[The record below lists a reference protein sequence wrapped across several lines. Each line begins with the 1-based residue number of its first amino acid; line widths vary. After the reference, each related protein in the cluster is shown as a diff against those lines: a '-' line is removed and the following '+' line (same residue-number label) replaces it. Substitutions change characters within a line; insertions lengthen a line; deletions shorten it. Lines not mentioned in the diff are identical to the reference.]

1 MTTTPEARAR
11 QVIDAQLYAAGWVV
25 QDRAEMNRTAS
36 VGVAVREFPLATGPC
51 DYLLVVGGKACGVIE
66 AKAAGATLSGVDEQA
81 RGYQPQPQQALARWT
96 DPMRFDYEASGTEI
110 LFSDRA
116 DPLHRS
122 RRVFAFHRPETLH
135 DWLKTASSLRA
146 RLAAMPLLIEDGLR
160 DCQVEAIQ
168 GLEASLA
175 SDRARAFVR
184 MATGAGK
191 TFTAATLAYRLLA
204 HADAKRILFL
214 VDRNNLGRQTLKEFQ
229 TYRPPGTGRLFTEL
243 YNVQRLGAAGLDPP
257 AKVVIST
264 IQRVFAQLTGTELS
278 EEEEEAS
285 GFEAGGGERGWMPP
299 PKTVAYSATMPPET
313 FDIVVVDEC
322 HRSIYGS
329 WRQLLDYFDAQII
342 GLTATPTVQT
352 HAFFDENLVADYPYE
367 KSVADGV
374 NVPFEI
380 FRIRTQI
387 GEHGGRVEKG
397 YSVPVR
403 DRHTRAQRYR
413 LLEDDLT
420 YTPQDLDR
428 SVIARNQIRTVLETY
443 RDTLFTELFPGRAE
457 VPKTLIFA
465 KDDNHAEEIVGIARE
480 VFDQGNDFAKKI
492 TYKVGA
498 KYAEEVIAQFRNAY
512 NPRIAVTVDMIAT
525 GTDVKAI
532 EALIFLR
539 DVRSAVY
546 FEQMRGR
553 GVRTIDPA
561 MLATITPGAGCK
573 DRFVLVDAVGVTDSL
588 KTQAIPLE
596 REHGVAFDKL
606 LEQIASGRS
615 DEDAVSTL
623 AGRLAR
629 LDRKLDDA
637 GKARIAE
644 VAGRPLTALAGEL
657 IAAIDPDG
665 IEDAARRRHGAGVTD
680 AEIEAVAAE
689 RREAALAAYNDPALR
704 RALIELKT
712 ASEVVIDDISR
723 DVVVSSAWDAG
734 QATTM
739 TTDFGRFLDEHR
751 DTLTA
756 LRILYGLPAATKRLS
771 YASLEE
777 LRDAMMR
784 PPWLLEPLAL
794 WSAYRRL
801 QGEKVRANPARTL
814 TDIVAL
820 VRFATGG
827 ADTLAPLSTD
837 MAARFNLWLGRE
849 QRAGR
854 LYTQEQLGW
863 LEAIRDYLAAN
874 IEVTTADI
882 QDQFE
887 GRGGIIGA
895 RRAFGPRLDTLLD
908 ELQDALVA

>member
-1 MTTTPEARAR
+1 VNSTPEARAR
-11 QVIDAQLYAAGWVV
+11 EVIDGQLAAAGWVV
-25 QDRAEMNRTAS
+25 QDRADMDRLAS
-36 VGVAVREFPLATGPC
+36 LGVAVREFPLATGPC
-51 DYLLVVGGKACGVIE
+51 DYLLIVAGKACGVIE
-66 AKAAGATLSGVDEQA
+66 AKPAGTTLSGVTEQA
-81 RGYQPQPQQALARWT
+81 RGYQPQPRQILAAWST
-96 DPMRFDYEASGTEI
+96 PFRFDYQATGTEI
-110 LFSDRA
+110 LFSDRV

-135 DWLKTASSLRA
+135 EWLKVGSSLRA
-146 RLAAMPLLIEDGLR
+146 RLVEMPPLISAGLR
-160 DCQVEAIQ
+160 DCQVEAIE
-168 GLEASLA
+168 GLEASLG
-175 SDRARAFVR
+175 SDRPRAFVR

-204 HADAKRILFL
+204 HADARRILFL

-243 YNVQRLGAAGLDPP
+243 YNVQRLGPAGLDTP

-264 IQRVFAQLTGTELS
+264 IQRVFAQLTGTDLS
-278 EEEEEAS
+278 EEDEEAS
-285 GFEAGGGERGWMPP
+285 DFERSWTPP
-299 PKTVAYSATMPPET
+299 PKTVTYSATLPPET

-352 HAFFDENLVADYPYE
+352 AAFFDENLVADYPYE
-367 KSVADGV
+367 RSIADDV
-374 NVPFEI
+374 NVPFDI
-380 FRIRTQI
+380 YRIRTQI

-397 YSVPVR
+397 YTLPVR
-403 DRHTRAQRYR
+403 DRHTRAQTYR
-413 LLEDDLT
+413 LLDDDLT

-428 SVIARNQIRTVLETY
+428 SVIAQNQIRTVLETY
-443 RDTLFTELFPGRAE
+443 RDTLFTELFPGRTE

-465 KDDNHAEEIVGIARE
+465 KDDNHAEEIVRIVRE

-498 KYAEEVIAQFRNAY
+498 KYAEEVIAAFRNAY

-561 MLATITPGAGCK
+561 TLATITPDARVK
-573 DRFVLVDAVGVTDSL
+573 DRFVLIDAVGVTDSL

-596 REHGVAFDKL
+596 REHNVAFDKL

-615 DEDAVSTL
+615 DEPAVATL

-629 LDRKLDDA
+629 LNRKLDDA
-637 GKARIAE
+637 GKARIEAI
-644 VAGRPLTALAGEL
+644 AGKPLTALAGEL
-657 IAAIDPDG
+657 IDAIDAG
-665 IEDAARRRHGAGVTD
+665 AIEDAARQRHGATVTD
-680 AEIEAVAAE
+680 AEIEAVATE

-704 RALIELKT
+704 RVLIELKK

-723 DVVVSSAWDAG
+723 DVVISSAWDAG

-751 DTLTA
+751 NELTA
-756 LRILYGLPAATKRLS
+756 LRILYGLPAATKRLT
-771 YASLEE
+771 YDSLVD
-777 LRDAMMR
+777 LRGALMR

-801 QGEKVRANPARTL
+801 SADKVRANPAKTL

-820 VRFATGG
+820 VRFAMGTNE
-827 ADTLAPLSTD
+827 TLAPLSSD
-837 MAARFNLWLGRE
+837 MAGRFNLWLGRE

-854 LYTQEQLGW
+854 TYTQEQLGW

-874 IEVTTADI
+874 IELTTADI
-882 QDQFE
+882 QDQF
-887 GRGGIIGA
+887 GPRGGILGA
-895 RRAFGPRLDTLLD
+895 RRAFGPRLDVLLD

>member
-1 MTTTPEARAR
+1 MNTTPEARAR
-11 QVIDAQLYAAGWVV
+11 EVIDGQLAAAGWAV
-25 QDRAEMNRTAS
+25 QDRADMNRTAAL
-36 VGVAVREFPLATGPC
+36 GVAVREFPLATGPC
-51 DYLLVVGGKACGVIE
+51 DYLLIVAGKACGVIE
-66 AKAAGATLSGVDEQA
+66 AKPAGTTLSGVTEQA
-81 RGYQPQPQQALARWT
+81 RGYQPQPQQALARWS
-96 DPMRFDYEASGTEI
+96 DPMRFDYQGSGTEI

-122 RRVFAFHRPETLH
+122 RRVFAFHRPDTLH
-135 DWLKTASSLRA
+135 EWLKAGSSLRA
-146 RLAAMPLLIEDGLR
+146 RLADMPPLITDGLR
-160 DCQVEAIQ
+160 DCQVEAIE
-168 GLEASLA
+168 GLEASLS
-175 SDRARAFVR
+175 SDRPRAFVR

-204 HADAKRILFL
+204 HADVRRILFL

-243 YNVQRLGAAGLDPP
+243 YNVQRLGVAGLDPP

-278 EEEEEAS
+278 EEDEEAS
-285 GFEAGGGERGWMPP
+285 DFERGWTPP
-299 PKTVAYSATMPPET
+299 PKIVAYSATMPPET

-352 HAFFDENLVADYPYE
+352 AAFFDENLVADYPYE

-397 YSVPVR
+397 YTVPVR
-403 DRHTRAQRYR
+403 DRHTRAQTYR
-413 LLEDDLT
+413 LLDDDLT

-443 RDTLFTELFPGRAE
+443 RDTLFTELFPGRSE

-465 KDDNHAEEIVGIARE
+465 KDDNHAEEIVEIARE
-480 VFDQGNDFAKKI
+480 VFDRGNDFAKKI

-498 KYAEEVIAQFRNAY
+498 KYAETVIAEFRNAY

-553 GVRTIDPA
+553 GVRTIDA
-561 MLATITPGAGCK
+561 ATLATITPGAGVK

-637 GKARIAE
+637 AKAKIEA
-644 VAGRPLTALAGEL
+644 VAGKPLSALAGEL
-657 IAAIDPDG
+657 IDAIDADK
-665 IEDAARRRHGAGVTD
+665 IEDAARQRHGATVTD
-680 AEIEAVAAE
+680 AEIEAVAAG

-704 RALIELKT
+704 RVLIELKK

-723 DVVVSSAWDAG
+723 DVVVSSAWDEG

-739 TTDFGRFLDEHR
+739 TTDFGRFLEEHCDE
-751 DTLTA
+751 LTA
-756 LRILYGLPAATKRLS
+756 LRILYGLPAATKRLT

-801 QGEKVRANPARTL
+801 QGDKVRANPAKTL

-820 VRFATGG
+820 VRFAIGQSE
-827 ADTLAPLSTD
+827 TLAPLSSD
-837 MAARFNLWLGRE
+837 MAGRFNLWLGRE

-854 LYTQEQLGW
+854 AYTQEQLGW

-882 QDQFE
+882 QDQF
-887 GRGGIIGA
+887 GARGGILGA
-895 RRAFGPRLDTLLD
+895 RRAFGPRLDALLD

>member
-1 MTTTPEARAR
+1 VNTTPEAQAR
-11 QVIDAQLYAAGWVV
+11 EVIDGQLAAAGWVV
-25 QDRAEMNRTAS
+25 QDRADMNRTAAL
-36 VGVAVREFPLATGPC
+36 GVAVREFPLATGPC
-51 DYLLVVGGKACGVIE
+51 DYLLLVAGKACGVIE
-66 AKAAGATLSGVDEQA
+66 AKRAGTTLSGVTEQA
-81 RGYQPQPQQALARWT
+81 RGYQPQPQQALARWS
-96 DPMRFDYEASGTEI
+96 DPLRFDYQGSGTEI
-110 LFSDRA
+110 LFSDRS

-122 RRVFAFHRPETLH
+122 RRVFAFHQPKTLYE
-135 DWLKTASSLRA
+135 WLKAGSSLRA
-146 RLAAMPLLIEDGLR
+146 RLADMPPLISDGLR
-160 DCQVEAIQ
+160 DCQVDAIE
-168 GLEASLA
+168 GLEASLG
-175 SDRARAFVR
+175 SDRPRAFVR

-204 HADAKRILFL
+204 HADARRILFL

-243 YNVQRLGAAGLDPP
+243 YNVQRLGAAGLDRP

-278 EEEEEAS
+278 EEDEEAS
-285 GFEAGGGERGWMPP
+285 DFERGWTSP

-352 HAFFDENLVADYPYE
+352 AAFFNENLVADYPYE

-397 YSVPVR
+397 YTVPVR
-403 DRHTRAQRYR
+403 DRHTRAQTYR
-413 LLEDDLT
+413 LLDDDLT
-420 YTPQDLDR
+420 YSPQDLDR

-443 RDTLFTELFPGRAE
+443 RDTLFTELFPGRSE

-465 KDDNHAEEIVGIARE
+465 KDDNHAEEIVEIARE
-480 VFDQGNDFAKKI
+480 VFDRGNDFAKKI

-498 KYAEEVIAQFRNAY
+498 KYAETVIAEFRNAY
-512 NPRIAVTVDMIAT
+512 NPRVAVTVDMIAT

-561 MLATITPGAGCK
+561 TLATITPGAGAK

-596 REHGVAFDKL
+596 REHGVAFEKL
-606 LEQIASGRS
+606 LEQVASGRS
-615 DEDAVSTL
+615 DEDVVSTL

-637 GKARIAE
+637 AKAKIEA
-644 VAGRPLTALAGEL
+644 VAGRPLSALAGEL
-657 IAAIDPDG
+657 VDAIDADK
-665 IEDAARRRHGAGVTD
+665 IDADARQRHGATVTD
-680 AEIEAVAAE
+680 AEIEAVAAD
-689 RREAALAAYNDPALR
+689 RREAALTAYNDPALR
-704 RALIELKT
+704 RVLIELKK

-723 DVVVSSAWDAG
+723 DVVVSSAWDEG

-751 DTLTA
+751 DELTA
-756 LRILYGLPAATKRLS
+756 LRILYGMPAASKRLT

-801 QGEKVRANPARTL
+801 SAEKVRANPARTL

-820 VRFATGG
+820 VRFATGR
-827 ADTLAPLSTD
+827 ADTLAPLSSD
-837 MAARFNLWLGRE
+837 MAGRFNLWLGRE

-854 LYTQEQLGW
+854 SYTQEQLGW

-882 QDQFE
+882 QDQFDE
-887 GRGGIIGA
+887 RGGIIGA
-895 RRAFGPRLDTLLD
+895 RRAFGPRLNALLD

>member
-1 MTTTPEARAR
+1 MNSTPEARAR
-11 QVIDAQLYAAGWVV
+11 AVIDGQLAAAGWVV
-25 QDRAEMNRTAS
+25 QNRADLNRLAS
-36 VGVAVREFPLATGPC
+36 LGVAVREFPLATGPC
-51 DYLLVVGGKACGVIE
+51 DYLLIVAGKACGVIE
-66 AKAAGATLSGVDEQA
+66 AKPAGTTLSGVTEQA
-81 RGYQPQPQQALARWT
+81 RGYQPQPQQILAAWST
-96 DPMRFDYEASGTEI
+96 PFRFDYQATGTEI
-110 LFSDRA
+110 LFSDRV

-135 DWLKTASSLRA
+135 EWLKTGSSLRV
-146 RLAAMPLLIEDGLR
+146 RLADMPPLVTDGLR
-160 DCQVEAIQ
+160 ACQVEAIE
-168 GLEASLA
+168 GIEASLG
-175 SDRARAFVR
+175 SDRPRAFVR

-204 HADAKRILFL
+204 HADARRILFL

-243 YNVQRLGAAGLDPP
+243 YNVQRLGPAGLDTP

-264 IQRVFAQLTGTELS
+264 IQRVFAQLTGTDLS
-278 EEEEEAS
+278 EEDEEAS
-285 GFEAGGGERGWMPP
+285 DFERSWTPP
-299 PKTVAYSATMPPET
+299 PKTVAYSATLPPET

-352 HAFFDENLVADYPYE
+352 AAFFDENRVADYSYE

-374 NVPFEI
+374 NVQGEI

-397 YSVPVR
+397 YTVPVR
-403 DRHTRAQRYR
+403 DRHTRAQQYR
-413 LLEDDLT
+413 LLEDDLV
-420 YTPQDLDR
+420 YSPQDLDR
-428 SVIARNQIRTVLETY
+428 SVIAQNQIRTVLKTY
-443 RDTLFTELFPGRAE
+443 RDTLFTELFPGRTE

-465 KDDNHAEEIVGIARE
+465 KDDNHAEEIVRLAWE

-498 KYAEEVIAQFRNAY
+498 KYAEQVISQFRNAY

-553 GVRTIDPA
+553 GVRTIDSA
-561 MLATITPGAGCK
+561 TLATITPDARVK
-573 DRFVLVDAVGVTDSL
+573 DRFVLIDAVGVTDSL

-623 AGRLAR
+623 AARLAR

-637 GKARIAE
+637 GKARIEAI
-644 VAGRPLTALAGEL
+644 AGKPLTALAGEL
-657 IAAIDPDG
+657 VDAIDAG
-665 IEDAARRRHGAGVTD
+665 AIEDAARQRHGATVTD
-680 AEIEAVAAE
+680 AEIEAVATE
-689 RREAALAAYNDPALR
+689 RREAALTAYNDPALR
-704 RALIELKT
+704 RVLIELKK
-712 ASEVVIDDISR
+712 ASEVIIDDISR
-723 DVVVSSAWDAG
+723 DVVISSAWDAG
-734 QATTM
+734 KATTM

-751 DTLTA
+751 DRLTA
-756 LRILYGLPAATKRLS
+756 LRILYGLPAATKRLT
-771 YASLEE
+771 YDSLVD

-801 QGEKVRANPARTL
+801 SADKVRANPAKTL

-820 VRFATGG
+820 VRFAMGTNE
-827 ADTLAPLSTD
+827 TLAPLSSD
-837 MAARFNLWLGRE
+837 MAGRFNLWLGRE

-854 LYTQEQLGW
+854 TYTQEQLGW

-874 IEVTTADI
+874 IELTTADI
-882 QDQFE
+882 QDQF
-887 GRGGIIGA
+887 GARGGILGA
-895 RRAFGPRLDTLLD
+895 RRAFGPRLDVLLD

>member
-1 MTTTPEARAR
+1 
-11 QVIDAQLYAAGWVV
+11 
-25 QDRAEMNRTAS
+25 MNRSAS
-36 VGVAVREFPLATGPC
+36 LGVAVREYPLASGPC
-51 DYLLVVGGKACGVIE
+51 DYLLLVAGKACGVVE
-66 AKAAGATLSGVDEQA
+66 AKAAGATLSGVAEQA
-81 RGYQPQPQQALARWT
+81 QGYQAEVPAALARWS
-96 DPMRFDYEASGTEI
+96 DPLRFDYEASGTEI
-110 LFSDRA
+110 LFSDRV
-116 DPLHRS
+116 DPQHRS

-135 DWLKTASSLRA
+135 EWLKAGSSVRA
-146 RLAAMPLLIEDGLR
+146 RMVDIPPLITDDLR
-160 DCQVEAIQ
+160 DCQIKAVK

-175 SDRARAFVR
+175 SDRPRAFVR

-204 HADAKRILFL
+204 HAGAHRILFL

-243 YNVQRLGAAGLDPP
+243 YNVQRLGPAGLDPP

-264 IQRVFAQLTGTELS
+264 IQRVFAQLTGAELS
-278 EEEEEAS
+278 EEDEEQS
-285 GFEAGGGERGWMPP
+285 DFERGWTAP
-299 PKTVAYSATMPPET
+299 PKQVSYSAALPPET

-329 WRQLLDYFDAQII
+329 WRQLLDYFDAQIV

-352 HAFFDENLVADYPYE
+352 AAFFDENLVADYPYE

-387 GEHGGRVEKG
+387 GEHGGRVEAG
-397 YSVPVR
+397 YTLPVR
-403 DRHTRAQRYR
+403 DRHTRAQQYR
-413 LLEDDLT
+413 LLEDDLV
-420 YTPQDLDR
+420 YVPQDLDR

-465 KDDNHAEEIVGIARE
+465 KDDHHAEEIVEIARE
-480 VFDQGNDFAKKI
+480 VFGKGNDFAKKI
-492 TYKVGA
+492 TYRVGA
-498 KYAEEVIAQFRNAY
+498 KYAETLISEFRNSY

-553 GVRTIDPA
+553 GVRTIDPG
-561 MLATITPGAGCK
+561 MLATITPGAGVK
-573 DRFVLVDAVGVTDSL
+573 DRFVLIDAVGVTDSL
-588 KTQAIPLE
+588 KTQAVPLE
-596 REHGVAFDKL
+596 REHGVAFEKL
-606 LEQIASGRS
+606 LEQVASGRS
-615 DEDAVSTL
+615 DEDAVATL

-629 LDRKLDDA
+629 LDRKLDPA
-637 GKARIAE
+637 AKARIE
-644 VAGRPLTALAGEL
+644 VVAGKLLSTLAGEL
-657 IAAIDPDG
+657 VDAIDADE
-665 IEDAARRRHGAGVTD
+665 IENAAKARHGATVTD

-704 RALIELKT
+704 RVLIELKK

-739 TTDFGRFLDEHR
+739 TSDFGRFLDENR
-751 DTLTA
+751 DQLTA
-756 LRILYGLPAATKRLS
+756 LRILYGLPAATKRLT
-771 YASLEE
+771 YVSLEE

-801 QGEKVRANPARTL
+801 QGDKVRANPAKTL

-820 VRFATGG
+820 VRFAMG
-827 ADTLAPLSTD
+827 AAETLAPLSSD
-837 MAARFNLWLGRE
+837 MAGRFNLWLGRE
-849 QRAGR
+849 SRAGR
-854 LYTQEQLGW
+854 SYTQEQLGW

-874 IEVTTADI
+874 IEVSSADI

-887 GRGGIIGA
+887 ARGGIIGA
-895 RRAFGPRLDTLLD
+895 RRAFGSRLDTLLD
-908 ELQDALVA
+908 DLQDALVA

>member
-1 MTTTPEARAR
+1 MAMTPEAAAR
-11 QVIDAQLYAAGWVV
+11 GVIDGQLAAAGWVV
-25 QDRAEMNRTAS
+25 QDRAEMNRIAS
-36 VGVAVREFPLATGPC
+36 LGVAVREYPLATGLC
-51 DYLLVVGGKACGVIE
+51 DYLLIVAGKACGVIE
-66 AKAAGATLSGVDEQA
+66 AKAAGATLSGVAEQA
-81 RGYQPQPQQALARWT
+81 RAYQPQPQQALARWS
-96 DPMRFDYEASGTEI
+96 DPLRFDYEASSTEI
-110 LFSDRA
+110 LFSDRV

-135 DWLKTASSLRA
+135 EWLKSGSSFRA
-146 RLAAMPLLIEDGLR
+146 RLTNMPPLVTDDLR
-160 DCQVEAIQ
+160 DCQVDAIR
-168 GLEASLA
+168 GLEASLG
-175 SDRARAFVR
+175 SDHRRAFVR

-204 HADAKRILFL
+204 HADAHRILFL

-243 YNVQRLGAAGLDPP
+243 YNVQRLGPAGLDSP

-278 EEEEEAS
+278 EEEEERS
-285 GFEAGGGERGWMPP
+285 DFERSWMPS
-299 PKTVAYSATMPPET
+299 PKQVAYSAALPPET
-313 FDIVVVDEC
+313 FDVVIVDEC

-329 WRQLLDYFDAQII
+329 WRQLLDYFDAHVL

-352 HAFFDENLVADYPYE
+352 AAFFDENLVADYPYE

-380 FRIRTQI
+380 FRIRTQL
-387 GEHGGRVEKG
+387 GEHGGRVEAG
-397 YSVPVR
+397 YTLPVR
-403 DRHTRAQRYR
+403 DRHTRAQQYR
-413 LLEDDLT
+413 LLDDDFV
-420 YTPQDLDR
+420 YAPQDLDR

-443 RDTLFTELFPGRAE
+443 RDTLFTELFPGRTE

-465 KDDNHAEEIVGIARE
+465 KDDHHAEEIVEIARE
-480 VFDQGNDFAKKI
+480 VFGRGNDFAKKI
-492 TYKVGA
+492 TYRVGA
-498 KYAEEVIAQFRNAY
+498 KYAETLISEFRNSY

-553 GVRTIDPA
+553 GVRTIDA
-561 MLATITPGAGCK
+561 ATLATITPGAGVK
-573 DRFVLVDAVGVTDSL
+573 DRFVLIDAVGVTDSL
-588 KTQAIPLE
+588 KTQAVPLE
-596 REHGVAFDKL
+596 REHAVAFEKL
-606 LEQIASGRS
+606 LEQVASGRS
-615 DEDAVSTL
+615 DEDAVATL

-637 GKARIAE
+637 GKARIEA
-644 VAGRPLTALAGEL
+644 VAGRPLSALAGEL
-657 IAAIDPDG
+657 VEAIDADA
-665 IEDAARRRHGAGVTD
+665 IESAAKARHGAAVTD

-704 RALIELKT
+704 RVLIELKQ

-723 DVVVSSAWDAG
+723 DVVVSSAWDEG

-739 TTDFGRFLDEHR
+739 TTDFGRFLDENR
-751 DTLTA
+751 DRLTA
-756 LRILYGLPAATKRLS
+756 LRILYGLPAATKRLT

-777 LRDAMMR
+777 LRDAMMQ

-801 QGEKVRANPARTL
+801 KGDKVRANPAKTL

-820 VRFATGG
+820 VRFAIGT
-827 ADTLAPLSTD
+827 AETLAPLSSD
-837 MAARFNLWLGRE
+837 MAGRFNLWLGRE

-854 LYTQEQLGW
+854 SYSQEQLGW

-874 IEVTTADI
+874 IEVSTTDV

-908 ELQDALVA
+908 EIQDALVA